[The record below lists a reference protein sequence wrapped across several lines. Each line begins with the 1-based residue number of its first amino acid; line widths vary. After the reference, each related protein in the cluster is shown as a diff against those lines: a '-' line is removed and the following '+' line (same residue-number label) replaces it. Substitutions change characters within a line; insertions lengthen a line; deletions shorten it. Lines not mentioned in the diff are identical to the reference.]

1 MEFGLFIGGWV
12 PDYLD
17 GRDDEAE
24 HERLLNE
31 VRVAEVGDRHN
42 WKYVW
47 VTEHHFLTEYS
58 HISANEVVMPF
69 ILSRTEQ

>member
-24 HERLLNE
+24 HERL
-31 VRVAEVGDRHN
+31 RGARRRGR
-42 WKYVW
+42 
-47 VTEHHFLTEYS
+47 
-58 HISANEVVMPF
+58 
-69 ILSRTEQ
+69 